1 VPVDPVQ
8 AQTLILLAV
17 VANLLVMAAVVVPP
31 LLGRRGPLQ
40 TGAASPDFNDRK
52 TAELAAVL
60 GEPGD
65 VDLTDPGGVP
75 PGAYDR
81 VVRIVSWVFILATST
96 IIAVTGLWRD
106 TQPAIFALLA
116 AAGLFVLIVHDL
128 LPAGALGTAKFIL
141 EGSVAV
147 TFATLLVVLTGREAS
162 PFFFTFPLMVGG
174 AALVVSPRVTFGLA
188 AAGSIAYIIA
198 IAPPG
203 SGGLPPM
210 TVAIVGINI
219 TALILLAYVAMV
231 IAREQRRARDA
242 AIRLSTIDN
251 LTGLFNRTFFFAAV
265 EREIARSARSGRG
278 FCLLMMDLDE
288 LKQINDRHGHFFG
301 DRVLRGVGEVIRS
314 GGRRIDTAAR
324 YGGDEFVVLLPET
337 DPTGAYVLAEKI
349 RLGVAELRVDVAGSI
364 LQPSI
369 SIGVVSYPEDGRTS
383 DELMITADS
392 SMYRSKRAGKNRVT
406 GVPVMND
413 AVPVMD
419 DAVIARSIDAVDA
432 ASRTAPLEV
441 PVEVASAPPSRAAR
455 KRAKPESEPAE
466 STREPADKSV

>member
-17 VANLLVMAAVVVPP
+17 VANLVVMAAVVVPP

-40 TGAASPDFNDRK
+40 TGFTGIADPGERK

-60 GEPGD
+60 GEAGQ

-81 VVRIVSWVFILATST
+81 VVRVVSWVFILATST
-96 IIAVTGLWRD
+96 IVAVTGLWRD

-116 AAGLFVLIVHDL
+116 AAGLFVLVVHDL
-128 LPAGALGTAKFIL
+128 LPPRALGTAKFIL

-147 TFATLLVVLTGREAS
+147 TFATLLVVLTGRETS
-162 PFFFTFPLMVGG
+162 PFFFTFPLIVGG

-188 AAGSIAYIIA
+188 AAASVAYIVA

-203 SGGLPPM
+203 SGGLPPA

-288 LKQINDRHGHFFG
+288 LKQINDLHGHFFG

-349 RLGVAELRVDVAGSI
+349 RLGVADLRVDVAGSMI
-364 LQPSI
+364 NPSI

-383 DELMITADS
+383 DELMITADN
-392 SMYRSKRAGKNRVT
+392 SMYHSKRAGKNRVT
-406 GVPVMND
+406 GVPVMDQTVVGVPAAD
-413 AVPVMD
+413 APV
-419 DAVIARSIDAVDA
+419 A
-432 ASRTAPLEV
+432 
-441 PVEVASAPPSRAAR
+441 APPVVKR
-455 KRAKPESEPAE
+455 KSKVAE
-466 STREPADKSV
+466 RGPTEAEREPADNSV

>member
-1 VPVDPVQ
+1 MPVDPVQ

-17 VANLLVMAAVVVPP
+17 VANLAVMAAVVIPP
-31 LLGRRGPLQ
+31 LVGRRGPLQ
-40 TGAASPDFNDRK
+40 TGSTAGDAGDRK
-52 TAELAAVL
+52 TAQLAAVL
-60 GEPGD
+60 GESGD

-81 VVRIVSWVFILATST
+81 VVRIVSWVFILATTT
-96 IIAVTGLWRD
+96 IVAVTGLWRES
-106 TQPAIFALLA
+106 QPAIFALLA
-116 AAGLFVLIVHDL
+116 AAGLFVLVVHDL
-128 LPAGALGTAKFIL
+128 LPSNALGAAKFVL
-141 EGSVAV
+141 EGSVAI
-147 TFATLLVVLTGREAS
+147 TFATLLVVLTGRADS
-162 PFFFTFPLMVGG
+162 PFFFTFPLIVGG
-174 AALVVSPRVTFGLA
+174 AALVVTPRVTFGLA
-188 AAGSIAYIIA
+188 AAASTAYIVA

-203 SGGLPPM
+203 TSALLPE
-210 TVAIVGINI
+210 TVAIVGINV

-242 AIRLSTIDN
+242 AIRLSTVDN

-337 DPTGAYVLAEKI
+337 DPTGAFVLAEKI
-349 RLGVAELRVDVAGSI
+349 RLEVAELRVDVAGSMI
-364 LQPSI
+364 QPSI
-369 SIGVVSYPEDGRTS
+369 SVGVVSYPDDGRTS
-383 DELMITADS
+383 DELMIAADT

-406 GVPVMND
+406 GI
-413 AVPVMD
+413 PVMD
-419 DAVIARSIDAVDA
+419 ESITG
-432 ASRTAPLEV
+432 RQAPVEMGE
-441 PVEVASAPPSRAAR
+441 PVEVSAAVTDEPVR
-455 KRAKPESEPAE
+455 KA
-466 STREPADKSV
+466 ADKSV

>member
-1 VPVDPVQ
+1 MPVDPVQ

-17 VANLLVMAAVVVPP
+17 AANLLVMAAVVVPP
-31 LLGRRGPLQ
+31 LLGRRGPLE
-40 TGAASPDFNDRK
+40 TGSPAGGQGEHK

-60 GEPGD
+60 GDTGN

-81 VVRIVSWVFILATST
+81 VVRIVSWVFILSSST
-96 IIAVTGLWRD
+96 IVAVTGLWRD

-116 AAGLFVLIVHDL
+116 AAGLFVLVVHDL
-128 LPAGALGTAKFIL
+128 LPPGALGTAKFIL

-147 TFATLLVVLTGREAS
+147 TFATLLVVMTGRDSS
-162 PFFFTFPLMVGG
+162 PFFFTFPLIVGG

-188 AAGSIAYIIA
+188 AAASIAYILA

-203 SGGLPPM
+203 SGGLPPA

-265 EREIARSARSGRG
+265 EREIARSSRSGRG

-301 DRVLRGVGEVIRS
+301 DRVLRGVGDVIRS

-349 RLGVAELRVDVAGSI
+349 RIDVADLRVDVAGSLI
-364 LQPSI
+364 QPSI
-369 SIGVVSYPEDGRTS
+369 SIGVVSYPDDGRTS
-383 DELMITADS
+383 DELMIAADS

-406 GVPVMND
+406 GVPFVGD
-413 AVPVMD
+413 TVVPLPASD
-419 DAVIARSIDAVDA
+419 ESIEGPP
-432 ASRTAPLEV
+432 APV
-441 PVEVASAPPSRAAR
+441 R
-455 KRAKPESEPAE
+455 EPAKA
-466 STREPADKSV
+466 RRGRADKSV

>member
-1 VPVDPVQ
+1 M
-8 AQTLILLAV
+8 LILLAV
-17 VANLLVMAAVVVPP
+17 VANLAVMAAVVVPP
-31 LLGRRGPLQ
+31 LIGRRGPVP
-40 TGAASPDFNDRK
+40 AAAQDA
-52 TAELAAVL
+52 AELRSVEFAAVV
-60 GEPGD
+60 GD
-65 VDLTDPGGVP
+65 RPADVTDAGGVA

-96 IIAVTGLWRD
+96 IVAVTGLWRD
-106 TQPAIFALLA
+106 TQPAIFTLLA

-128 LPAGALGTAKFIL
+128 LPTNALGAAKFVL
-141 EGSVAV
+141 EGSVAI
-147 TFATLLVVLTGREAS
+147 TFATLLVVLTGRETS
-162 PFFFTFPLMVGG
+162 PFFFTFPLIVGG
-174 AALVVSPRVTFGLA
+174 AALVVTPRVTFGLA
-188 AAGSIAYIIA
+188 TAASVAYIIA

-301 DRVLRGVGEVIRS
+301 DRVLRGVGEVIRL

-324 YGGDEFVVLLPET
+324 YGGDEVVGLLPGTE
-337 DPTGAYVLAEKI
+337 PAGAYVLAEKI
-349 RLGVAELRVDVAGSI
+349 RTGVADLRVDIAGTSI
-364 LQPSI
+364 RPSV
-369 SIGVVSYPEDGRTS
+369 SVGVVSYPDDGRTS
-383 DELMITADS
+383 DELMITADA
-392 SMYRSKRAGKNRVT
+392 SMYRSKRSGKNRVT
-406 GVPVMND
+406 GVPVMDVN
-413 AVPVMD
+413 AVGRPSADV
-419 DAVIARSIDAVDA
+419 A
-432 ASRTAPLEV
+432 
-441 PVEVASAPPSRAAR
+441 EVAEVTNGAGLGAAPAKEPVHAAPAARAAR
-455 KRAKPESEPAE
+455 TKAPRAP
-466 STREPADKSV
+466 R